1 MTNADLFNDAGTKI
15 SAINE
20 NGVQALK
27 TADPVTAA
35 SIYAMLYF
43 AGAAGKAVQAV
54 ADAVLP
60 RPTPA
65 PTPVTGLRPGQI
77 VVDAGGSGSGE
88 APYTGS
94 IAPSFLSVEDWQVFS
109 QNYERMPFY
118 TIFSSSPAGQ
128 ERDPATGRSLHQGD
142 LAQYVDVAAYK
153 AKGGL
158 LAPWL

>member
-1 MTNADLFNDAGTKI
+1 MTNAELFNAAGTNI

-20 NGVQALK
+20 NGVHALK

-43 AGAAGKAVQAV
+43 AGAAGKALQA
-54 ADAVLP
+54 AKDAVDP
-60 RPTPA
+60 PPVPA
-65 PTPVTGLRPGQI
+65 PTPVTGLRPGQM
-77 VVDAGGSGSGE
+77 VVDANTGE
-88 APYTGS
+88 AAYTGS
-94 IAPSFLSVEDWQVFS
+94 IAPSQLTVVDWQVFS

-128 ERDPATGRSLHQGD
+128 ERDPDTGRSLHQGD
-142 LAQYVDVAAYK
+142 LAQAVDLSAYK
-153 AKGGL
+153 AGLLGGGV